1 MTQQTESLEAALPRG
16 RHLPPGAVPPL
27 AANAHA
33 ECIAQREVCKHLLAL
48 NTKDRVLRFAHA
60 ASDEQIRHY
69 ASQIDYSQDEVFG
82 VFDRGLRLVAMA
94 HLAFAPDG
102 LAAEFG
108 VSVLERVRGR
118 GFGARLF
125 EHAVMHA
132 RNRGVSTMVIYV
144 ARHNAPMLAILR
156 RAGAEL
162 SFDGAE
168 ATGPLPMVADTLGT
182 QVGHCLSGTPPSL
195 TTSSSCMCTGWTV
208 CGPCAALPAP
218 NTWTVD

>member
-16 RHLPPGAVPPL
+16 RHLPPGAVRHWLPMRTL
-27 AANAHA
+27 NASHS
-33 ECIAQREVCKHLLAL
+33 EEVCKHLLSL

-94 HLAFAPDG
+94 HLAFAQDG

-162 SFDGAE
+162 SYDGAE
-168 ATGPLPMVADTLGT
+168 ATGRLPMVADTLGT
-182 QVGHCLSGTPPSL
+182 QVGALLERHAAEFDYQLKLHVHRLDRFWPLRGTPRAEHL
-195 TTSSSCMCTGWTV
+195 
-208 CGPCAALPAP
+208 
-218 NTWTVD
+218 DH

>member
-16 RHLPPGAVPPL
+16 RHLPPGAVRHWLPMRTL
-27 AANAHA
+27 NASHS
-33 ECIAQREVCKHLLAL
+33 EEVCKHLLSL

-94 HLAFAPDG
+94 HLAFAQDG

-125 EHAVMHA
+125 DHAVMHA
-132 RNRGVSTMVIYV
+132 RNRGVSTLVLYV
-144 ARHNAPMLAILR
+144 ARQNEAHAQPYVR
-156 RAGAEL
+156 RAGAQVSL
-162 SFDGAE
+162 RRRSE
-168 ATGPLPMVADTLGT
+168 ATGRLHAWWP
-182 QVGHCLSGTPPSL
+182 TPWAHAGR
-195 TTSSSCMCTGWTV
+195 CT
-208 CGPCAALPAP
+208 A
-218 NTWTVD
+218 